1 MIINHFKYFA
11 VFLLAVLIASCS
23 YNDLTDLWPSGNDE
37 GEEIVIREIPTE
49 SFDPEDTEE
58 ITITEIE
65 DSDEITEIDILSDE
79 TDIID
84 SNEENIDN
92 LLAQDETDIS
102 EDNIQTSNNGKVDPI
117 FTYVGQRILEM
128 QEEFDKL
135 NADIK
140 QGEANFE
147 ELKFNGIKSAENYHS
162 IVAAIAARLQI
173 GTTPGNPIL
182 LNQYEQAQ
190 TELSEVGAQGQNLV
204 DVGNQIAL
212 FSTRVSYLLEQ
223 ARSAKK
229 LRGAVDQDHRNLSFF
244 QDTLKRRNVDV
255 LRTLEDL
262 NETVRRRDIFLA
274 AERRRLT
281 QLANAI
287 SVGESFGLGLGALGS
302 LPAINDNE
310 SSSDQGRRSESISV
324 SPNPIAVFRIDEQDN
339 YEQNLFGA
347 ISATLDKAPKSTFT
361 LVAVSSSAGNPSEQA
376 ERAANARNDVSKLIS
391 SLISMG
397 MPADRISVSALSAA
411 NVENTEVRL
420 YAD

>member
-1 MIINHFKYFA
+1 MIMKNLKYFI
-11 VFLLAVLIASCS
+11 VYLLVGLLTSCS
-23 YNDLTDLWPSGNDE
+23 YNDLTDLWPSGNDVE
-37 GEEIVIREIPTE
+37 EEIVIREIPNE

-65 DSDEITEIDILSDE
+65 TADEVADIDIISDEADFNDP
-79 TDIID
+79 
-84 SNEENIDN
+84 NEENLDN
-92 LLAQDETDIS
+92 LLTQDEADNS
-102 EDNIQTSNNGKVDPI
+102 ENNIQTENNGKVDPI

-128 QEEFDKL
+128 QEEFIKL
-135 NADIK
+135 DADIK
-140 QGEANFE
+140 QGEDSFE

-190 TELSEVGAQGQNLV
+190 TELAEVGAQGQNLV
-204 DVGNQIAL
+204 DVGNRIAL

-229 LRGAVDQDHRNLSFF
+229 LRGAVDEDHRNLSSF

-287 SVGESFGLGLGALGS
+287 SIGESFGLGLGTLGS

-310 SSSDQGRRSESISV
+310 NSEQGKRSESISV
-324 SPNPIAVFRIDEQDN
+324 SPNPIAIFRIDEQDN

-347 ISATLDKAPKSTFT
+347 ISATLDKAPQSRFT

-376 ERAANARNDVSKLIS
+376 ERAANARNDVSRLIS

-397 MPADRISVSALSAA
+397 MPVDRISVSSLSVA